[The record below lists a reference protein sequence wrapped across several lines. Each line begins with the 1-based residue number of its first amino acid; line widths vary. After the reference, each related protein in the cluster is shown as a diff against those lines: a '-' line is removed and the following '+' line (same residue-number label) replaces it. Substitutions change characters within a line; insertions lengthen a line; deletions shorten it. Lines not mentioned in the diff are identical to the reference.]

1 MRLNDYNRGPL
12 NLTRSYEGSDE
23 KKVKMIDRWQGKLR
37 HWKGRAGNIKIV
49 IGEQET

>member
-23 KKVKMIDRWQGKLR
+23 KKVKMIDRW
-37 HWKGRAGNIKIV
+37 
-49 IGEQET
+49 